1 MDEREIVLTIRDFK
15 EILNQLLRQIDAL
28 EERVEILK
36 QKKID
41 FSQILSYNMCVRL
54 REERNFP
61 LYQTTDGNLD

>member
-28 EERVEILK
+28 EERLK
-36 QKKID
+36 FWSRKIID
-41 FSQILSYNMCVRL
+41 FSQILSYNMYVRL